1 MMVFGALASAATA
14 FIGAPLT
21 MVAKAGPPPSAM
33 SMPSAASACII
44 LASPPNALISTS
56 RPCFLK
62 MPASTPMSA
71 GTKANWL
78 GWALPTRSL
87 VSAPAAPQASIKPAT
102 AARASAAGRSPLNV
116 IGSSLWRACGS
127 LRFFLGRGF
136 ARSRS

>member
-14 FIGAPLT
+14 FIGEPLT

-44 LASPPNALISTS
+44 LASPPNELISTS

-78 GWALPTRSL
+78 GCALPTRSL
-87 VSAPAAPQASIKPAT
+87 VSAEAAHVSSQTQHQATQNNASFRGAAKRRTRNPEPLQCLRPGFRVR
-102 AARASAAGRSPLNV
+102 AARAPE
-116 IGSSLWRACGS
+116 
-127 LRFFLGRGF
+127 
-136 ARSRS
+136 